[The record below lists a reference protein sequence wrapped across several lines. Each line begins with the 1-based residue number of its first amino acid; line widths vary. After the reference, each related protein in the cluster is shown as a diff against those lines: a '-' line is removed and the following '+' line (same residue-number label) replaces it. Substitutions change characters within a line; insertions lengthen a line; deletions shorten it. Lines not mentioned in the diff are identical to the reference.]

1 MKYCWCCC
9 SIPQQPLA
17 LKDELKLTKQ
27 PCFQKL
33 RSCAEGVLADVSQIC
48 CVRQKKKEA
57 KVIGTTFMEHLK
69 RNIKI
74 WGRFILMLDNVLHS
88 EVLWV
93 FVRVC
98 ASH

>member
-1 MKYCWCCC
+1 MKYCQCCC

-17 LKDELKLTKQ
+17 LKDELKLTKR

-48 CVRQKKKEA
+48 YVRQKEKKA

-69 RNIKI
+69 RNLKI
-74 WGRFILMLDNVLHS
+74 WSRFILMLDNVLHS

-98 ASH
+98 ASL